1 MTDSLAFP
9 LLLRG
14 LDKTDNW
21 TKLNRA
27 ELSALET
34 TQPIISRPQVSTYT
48 NDKKMWTEIIYFWFI
63 GFAKWGIRW
72 QNSNFRGSGSCSL
85 FVSCRREGRAD
96 QRRFEDSSLQKFLKT
111 KLIHPGNN
119 ILINICAKYVKN
131 IRILYCFIYH

>member
-48 NDKKMWTEIIYFWFI
+48 NAKNMLTEM
-63 GFAKWGIRW
+63 
-72 QNSNFRGSGSCSL
+72 
-85 FVSCRREGRAD
+85 
-96 QRRFEDSSLQKFLKT
+96 LK
-111 KLIHPGNN
+111 
-119 ILINICAKYVKN
+119 V
-131 IRILYCFIYH
+131 